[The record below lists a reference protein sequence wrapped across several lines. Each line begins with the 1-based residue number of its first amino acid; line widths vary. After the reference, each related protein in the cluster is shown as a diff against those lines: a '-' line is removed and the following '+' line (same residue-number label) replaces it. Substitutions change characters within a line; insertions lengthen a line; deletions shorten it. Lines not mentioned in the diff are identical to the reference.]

1 MLTCQSN
8 HLRVLNLCQNKLTE
22 DNSIKLLNYSLEN
35 VSIQKLLIKR
45 NLIGAQ
51 ILKDIADQC
60 KMNILIK
67 EKILKNLKMAIAH
80 GVANR
85 MHHRDSYYRDY
96 DVSEV
101 VLEDQKLDS
110 VLFISKF
117 IK

>member
-1 MLTCQSN
+1 M
-8 HLRVLNLCQNKLTE
+8 LNLCQNKLTE
-22 DNSIKLLNYSLEN
+22 KNSIALFEYSKENYCIE
-35 VSIQKLLIKR
+35 KLLINK
-45 NLIGAQ
+45 NVMVSAQ
-51 ILKDIADQC
+51 IVKDIAEEC

-67 EKILKNLKMAIAH
+67 EKILKNLKMAIVH